1 MKLLSNGGVK
11 MNLKRLQDKIVE
23 QNLTQDYIAQEL
35 GINKSTLYRKV
46 KRGTNGFT
54 IGEVGQI
61 KSILELSTEETMDIF
76 F

>member
-1 MKLLSNGGVK
+1 

-54 IGEVGQI
+54 ISEVGQI

>member
-1 MKLLSNGGVK
+1 

-76 F
+76 FED